1 MHKSGLARQGFV
13 AMFLICT
20 LGSCTTPP
28 PEERAQ
34 APSSSLYQR
43 LGGRPAIAMLV
54 DDAIVNIAADPRINQ
69 RFRSANA
76 QHLTSNLVDL
86 LCMRAGGPCVYSGR
100 NMADAHDMM
109 HIRDDEFDALIE
121 DLVMSFD
128 KFKVPA
134 PEQREAMI
142 ILDQMRSSI
151 VGH

>member
-1 MHKSGLARQGFV
+1 MSKSRLTRQGLIGL
-13 AMFLICT
+13 FLICT
-20 LGSCTTPP
+20 LGSCTAPP
-28 PEERAQ
+28 PAEQPRGG
-34 APSSSLYQR
+34 SLYQR
-43 LGGRPAIAMLV
+43 LGGRPAIAILV

-86 LCMRAGGPCVYSGR
+86 LCLRAGGPCVYSGR
-100 NMADAHDMM
+100 NMADAHDTM

-134 PEQREAMI
+134 AEQREALI

-151 VGH
+151 VWH